1 MRLNY
6 DCIRDI
12 LLTIEDMDY
21 TSPGMIKEN
30 FENQSRVKKYEP
42 IQILYTLKRL
52 SDAGFINVLF
62 AKGELFITFIMST
75 L

>member
-1 MRLNY
+1 MRLNH

-12 LLTIEDMDY
+12 LLTIEDIDY

-30 FENQSRVKKYEP
+30 FENQSRVEKYEP
-42 IQILYTLKRL
+42 IQILYRLKRL

-62 AKGELFITFIMST
+62 AKGEAFYHF
-75 L
+75 

>member
-42 IQILYTLKRL
+42 IQILYTLKR
-52 SDAGFINVLF
+52 
-62 AKGELFITFIMST
+62 
-75 L
+75 